1 MPAAALNHFY
11 HFNSYVKES
20 GEETETVMI
29 PANMV
34 KAIGQLQKA
43 MQFELAQREIA
54 IETNPSSNI
63 MINRIESYDQHPI
76 FKLYNT
82 GLIHDPE
89 LLGECAQLN
98 VSVNTDDQGMFGT
111 CLSNEY
117 ALIASSLSRLRDS
130 DGKHVYKKADI
141 YQWIRNIQ
149 EMANN
154 QSFLKGEEN
163 IGLF

>member
-1 MPAAALNHFY
+1 
-11 HFNSYVKES
+11 
-20 GEETETVMI
+20 
-29 PANMV
+29 
-34 KAIGQLQKA
+34 
-43 MQFELAQREIA
+43 
-54 IETNPSSNI
+54 

-82 GLIHDPE
+82 GLTHAPE
-89 LLGECAQLN
+89 LLEQCAQLN
-98 VSVNTDDQGMFGT
+98 VSVNTDDQGVFGT

-141 YQWIRNIQ
+141 YQWIKNVQ
-149 EMANN
+149 EMGNN

-163 IGLF
+163 MRFF